1 MGSTAALILIGSLQ
15 TTFMLLVILLVLTHR
30 RRSDRTDRE
39 RRQYSRQLEEPL
51 RAWAVGG
58 TSIESLLP
66 LFRVVPPELALE
78 SIAVHCAVRA
88 TPNERASM
96 ARLLRAEVWMQQ
108 LIDGYGARRWA
119 VRLQAARAIAIC
131 GLTSD
136 RPLLAQ
142 LLRDPHTAV
151 VSAVLAT
158 FGRMADAALVA
169 QLLELLPDM
178 PEYLQRRSAE
188 ALHDAADVAL
198 PALRERVRDES
209 DSKRLQVYLRIAAA
223 LADPRTIIVCA
234 EHASH
239 ADSCIRALVARACQH
254 YFSERA
260 HPVLEKLLADDSA
273 AVRAEA
279 ARAIGEIRASLL
291 VPALAAR
298 LRDRAHGV
306 RLAAALALASLGDAG
321 RSALATAAASDDR
334 FASDTARLV
343 ARMSRGAVREL
354 VEI

>member
-1 MGSTAALILIGSLQ
+1 MGSISALILIGTLQ
-15 TTFMLLVILLVLTHR
+15 IAFMMLVILLVLTHR
-30 RRSDRTDRE
+30 RRSKRTDRE

-51 RAWAVGG
+51 RAWAVAG
-58 TSIESLLP
+58 TSIDTLLP
-66 LFRVVPPELALE
+66 LFRVVPPALALE

-108 LIDGYGARRWA
+108 LIDGYGARQWS
-119 VRLQAARAIAIC
+119 VRLQAARAIAVC
-131 GLTSD
+131 GVASD
-136 RPLLAQ
+136 RPVLSQ
-142 LLRDPHTAV
+142 LLSDPHTAV
-151 VSAVLAT
+151 ASAALAA
-158 FGRMADAALVA
+158 FGRLADAALVA
-169 QLLELLPDM
+169 QLLASLPDM
-178 PEYLQRRSAE
+178 PEYLQQRSAE
-188 ALHDAADVAL
+188 ALHDAKDVAL
-198 PALRERVRDES
+198 PALRVRVRDES
-209 DSKRLQVYLRIAAA
+209 DSKRLQVYLRIAVA

-234 EHASH
+234 AHASH
-239 ADSCIRALVARACQH
+239 TDSSVRALAARACQH
-254 YFSERA
+254 YFSARS
-260 HPVLEKLLADDSA
+260 HPVLEQLLADDSA
-273 AVRAEA
+273 EVRAEA